1 MKNFTLRPLRL
12 GGAVFESTWEEN
24 HAQKDCCVW
33 SGNFVSNN
41 FPFSSSA
48 AATDEN
54 PADRLPNDSV
64 P

>member
-1 MKNFTLRPLRL
+1 MRRRTFAFGL
-12 GGAVFESTWEEN
+12 GMFLTTFHLAR
-24 HAQKDCCVW
+24 
-33 SGNFVSNN
+33 
-41 FPFSSSA
+41 A